1 MLKEYSAVIG
11 VLKSRFNIAVEGKWP
26 SRCDAQLGPLARLTL
41 QCFPWSR
48 FWLSG
53 EEILGPEDGRNL
65 LVLLGCCSFGAG
77 WFLDLREKARNEITA
92 TVYNNTPIHTVTVN
106 CGGNRKCSAHTAWVR
121 LHYRRQDTW
130 YGVIKEDVLMESRS
144 RRNSTRWTEE
154 VNPVLDARTSSTR
167 NQMINYTVK
176 RIKTNATLNQNNL
189 HGKPELGETVT
200 G

>member
-1 MLKEYSAVIG
+1 M
-11 VLKSRFNIAVEGKWP
+11 KSQPRFITILQ
-26 SRCDAQLGPLARLTL
+26 STQRQLTV
-41 QCFPWSR
+41 
-48 FWLSG
+48 G
-53 EEILGPEDGRNL
+53 E
-65 LVLLGCCSFGAG
+65 
-77 WFLDLREKARNEITA
+77 
-92 TVYNNTPIHTVTVN
+92 
-106 CGGNRKCSAHTAWVR
+106 NRKCSAHTAWVR

-176 RIKTNATLNQNNL
+176 RVKTNATLNQNNL

-200 G
+200 RQSSKWNSNVLPDIPSEITGSFWGEHVNIYPQHIFFQLSNYYYFF